1 MNQFK
6 IILASASPRRKE
18 LLNQIGICPEI
29 MPSDLEEHVTSS
41 VPKEVVEELSGQKA
55 AHIWDICK
63 EHDAERLVVIG
74 SDTVVSVGGRILG
87 KPKSEEEAVDMIRA
101 LAGGSHQVY
110 TGVTLISPQKSI
122 TFSEKTD
129 VSVYPM
135 TEKEICEYIAC
146 GESMDKAGAYGIQ
159 GRFAA
164 YIEKIEGS
172 YTNVMGLPVGRV
184 YQEMKQLMEERDD

>member
-1 MNQFK
+1 MKQFR

-18 LLNQIGICPEI
+18 LLNQIGIFPEI
-29 MPSDLEEHVTSS
+29 MPSDLEEHVTSLIPS
-41 VPKEVVEELSGQKA
+41 EVVEQLSRQKA
-55 AHIWDICK
+55 DSIWGICNNCGDK
-63 EHDAERLVVIG
+63 KLVVIG
-74 SDTVVSVGGRILG
+74 SDTVVSAGGRILG
-87 KPKSEEEAVDMIRA
+87 KPKDEAEAADMIGV

-110 TGVTLISPQKSI
+110 TGVTLVSAEKSI

-135 TEKEICEYIAC
+135 TETEIREYISC

-172 YTNVMGLPVGRV
+172 YANVMGLPVGRV
-184 YQEMKQLMEERDD
+184 YQELKQLMEEHND